1 MHRRHSVLVV
11 WLALGM
17 AMSCLVDAKA
27 QNTCSH
33 SKAICENVCWQ
44 RMGLAQ
50 LDCRKQCNEQFASC
64 LKTGVFKTR
73 EVNSS
78 GLEKK

>member
-1 MHRRHSVLVV
+1 MRMLAI
-11 WLALGM
+11 WLALGVTL
-17 AMSCLVDAKA
+17 SSVVDAKA
-27 QNTCSH
+27 QGTCSN

-73 EVNSS
+73 DVNFS